1 MHIGYACQTIGI
13 HSTNFKTCILKNAD
27 EANLDKI
34 ITYNLDSLDK
44 ILDYNI
50 SNNIKLFRITSDLI
64 PFGSSPANTLKWWEN
79 YKDQFEALGKKAVD
93 NNMRL
98 SMHPGQYT
106 LLNSPNE
113 DVVARSILDLEY
125 HNRILDTMKL
135 NKSNKLILHI
145 GGVYGDKDEAIKR
158 FINTWKCLD
167 RELKDRIILEND
179 DKLYT
184 ISDVLYIAEQVDT
197 PVVFDNL
204 HNKINQSIEPL
215 DEIEWINR
223 CKKTWKQ
230 EDGTQKIHY
239 SDQNSLKKL
248 GSHSDTIDG
257 EAFQSFCHRLGRED
271 IDIMLE
277 VKDKNQS
284 TIKCM
289 NFVTTNSSITLL
301 ENEWSRY
308 KYAVLEKSPT
318 DYNQIRNLL
327 KDKNSYPVEAFYRH
341 INHAMEQEVE
351 SGKAINAAQHVW
363 GYFTEWADDKEK
375 VTFEK
380 RCVSY
385 LEGKLSLNA
394 LKKYLWKLS
403 MKYNQEYLLHSFY
416 FAEVMT
422 KPASSE
428 DL

>member
-1 MHIGYACQTIGI
+1 MHIGYACQTIGV

-27 EANLDKI
+27 EDNLNKI
-34 ITYNLDSLDK
+34 ITYNLQSLNK

-50 SNNIKLFRITSDLI
+50 SNQIKLFRITSDLI
-64 PFGSSPANTLKWWEN
+64 PFGSSPANTLKWWEI
-79 YKDQFEALGKKAVD
+79 YKEEFEALGQKAMD

-113 DVVARSILDLEY
+113 EVVARSILDLEY

-145 GGVYGDKDEAIKR
+145 GGIYGDKEEAIKR
-158 FINTWKCLD
+158 FIHNWNSLS

-184 ISDVLYIAEQVDT
+184 ISDVLDIAEQVDT

-204 HNKINQSIEPL
+204 HNKINQSRESL
-215 DEIEWINR
+215 DEIEWIRR
-223 CKKTWKQ
+223 CKATWKK
-230 EDGTQKIHY
+230 EDGTQKMHY
-239 SDQNSLKKL
+239 SDQNPLKKP

-257 EAFQSFCHRLGRED
+257 EEFSTFCSRLKRDD

-277 VKDKNQS
+277 VKDKNKS
-284 TIKCM
+284 AIKCM
-289 NFVTTNSSITLL
+289 NFVTTTPSVKVL
-301 ENEWSRY
+301 ETEWSKY
-308 KYAVLEKSPT
+308 KYLILEKSPN
-318 DYNQIRNLL
+318 DYKKIRNLL
-327 KDKNSYPVEAFYRH
+327 KDKKTYSVAEFYQY
-341 INHAMEQEVE
+341 ISHALEQELV
-351 SGKAINAAQHVW
+351 SGKAMNAAMHVW

-375 VTFEK
+375 LTFEK
-380 RCVSY
+380 RCASY
-385 LEGKLSLNA
+385 LTGKLSLNA

-403 MKYNQEYLLHSFY
+403 IQYKQEYLLQSYY
-416 FAEVMT
+416 FEEVMT
-422 KPASSE
+422 NVIES
-428 DL
+428 